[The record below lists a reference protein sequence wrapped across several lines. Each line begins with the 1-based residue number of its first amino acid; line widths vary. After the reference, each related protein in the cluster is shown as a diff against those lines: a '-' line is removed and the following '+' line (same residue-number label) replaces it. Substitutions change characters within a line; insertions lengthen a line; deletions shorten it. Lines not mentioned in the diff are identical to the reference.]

1 MAQINKDKRVALMP
15 GSYDPLTIGHVDLI
29 RQAAEQF
36 ERVIV
41 AVMIN
46 ADKEYLFSI
55 DERAEIARRSLAH
68 LPNVEV
74 ITDES
79 WLYLLFDRVGAD
91 VIVKGIRN
99 ETDLAYEEKMAL
111 YNKEKNPRIVTEYLY
126 ASEEFKDI
134 SSTAARKAYT
144 DTGDMSEYLAEGARE
159 YVKNVLSHK

>member
-1 MAQINKDKRVALMP
+1 MSKDKRVALMP
-15 GSYDPLTIGHVDLI
+15 GSFDPLTVGHVEMI
-29 RQAAEQF
+29 RRAAEKF

-55 DERAEIARRSLAH
+55 EERTEIARLSLSD
-68 LPNVEV
+68 LSNVEV
-74 ITDES
+74 ITDEG
-79 WLYLLFDRVGAD
+79 WLYILFDKVGAD

-99 ETDLAYEEKMAL
+99 DIDLAYEEKMAV

-126 ASEEFKDI
+126 ASEEFKDT

-159 YVKNVLSHK
+159 YVKNILS

>member
-1 MAQINKDKRVALMP
+1 MAQMNKDKRVALMP
-15 GSYDPLTIGHVDLI
+15 GSFDPLTIGHVALI
-29 RQAAEQF
+29 RQAAERF

-46 ADKEYLFSI
+46 ADKEYLFSTPQ
-55 DERAEIARRSLAH
+55 RAEIARRSLAH

-74 ITDES
+74 TVDEG

-99 ETDLAYEEKMAL
+99 DADLAYEEKMAL
-111 YNKEKNPRIVTEYLY
+111 YNKEKNPRIVTEYIY
-126 ASEEFKDI
+126 ASDEYKDI

-144 DTGDMSEYLAEGARE
+144 DTGDMSEYLAESARE
-159 YVKNVLSHK
+159 YVKGILS